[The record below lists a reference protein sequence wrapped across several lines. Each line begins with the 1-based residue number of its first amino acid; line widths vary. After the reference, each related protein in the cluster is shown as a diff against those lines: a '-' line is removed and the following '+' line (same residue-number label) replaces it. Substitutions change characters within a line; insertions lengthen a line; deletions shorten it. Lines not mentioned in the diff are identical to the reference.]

1 MMFSRKPLTIAIR
14 KPKPELSANQVN
26 RQTRPRSA
34 QPRRTRSSPWSFS
47 IALRFSA
54 SIQPAQHQ
62 EPTEVRGGGLEMRFA
77 VEALGER
84 AERDEERAAD
94 DGVGAHDV
102 RGLAEQAVRRGVE
115 AHRHPPPGC
124 ERAERQRPEHAR
136 VVA

>member
-54 SIQPAQHQ
+54 SIQPAFCQ
-62 EPTEVRGGGLEMRFA
+62 A
-77 VEALGER
+77 
-84 AERDEERAAD
+84 RAAM
-94 DGVGAHDV
+94 
-102 RGLAEQAVRRGVE
+102 RTS
-115 AHRHPPPGC
+115 
-124 ERAERQRPEHAR
+124 RARSPRIIAPFMRPAPCP
-136 VVA
+136 A